1 MGQFYTMPDN
11 KGQYHTMPNNI
22 RQSETIWVSI
32 IQCERDN
39 IRQSETMSDMIMRE
53 SVRQQVCI
61 LGR

>member
-1 MGQFYTMPDN
+1 MGQFHTMPDN
-11 KGQYHTMPNNI
+11 MGQYHTMPDNI

-61 LGR
+61 LAR

>member
-1 MGQFYTMPDN
+1 MGQFYTVPDN
-11 KGQYHTMPNNI
+11 MGQYHTMPGNI

-32 IQCERDN
+32 IQCKRDN

-61 LGR
+61 LAR

>member
-11 KGQYHTMPNNI
+11 MGQYHTMPDNI

-39 IRQSETMSDMIMRE
+39 IRQSETMSGMIMRE

-61 LGR
+61 LAR